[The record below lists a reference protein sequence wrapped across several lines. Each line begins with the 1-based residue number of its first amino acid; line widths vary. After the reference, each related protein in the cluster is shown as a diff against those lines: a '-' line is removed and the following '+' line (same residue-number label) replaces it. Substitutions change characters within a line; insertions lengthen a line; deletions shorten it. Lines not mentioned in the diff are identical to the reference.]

1 MTWLAWVVLLP
12 LVATID
18 LNKLNLANRFSDH
31 HHSYDEYFDDYDNS
45 FHHRL
50 QQAQSCKPEFLNT
63 IINMVVMV
71 MIVVVIKYKT
81 KVLITTAFRM
91 RIIKH

>member
-31 HHSYDEYFDDYDNS
+31 HHSYDVYDDDDDDDDASDCFHDDDYRDPN
-45 FHHRL
+45 
-50 QQAQSCKPEFLNT
+50 
-63 IINMVVMV
+63 
-71 MIVVVIKYKT
+71 
-81 KVLITTAFRM
+81 
-91 RIIKH
+91 